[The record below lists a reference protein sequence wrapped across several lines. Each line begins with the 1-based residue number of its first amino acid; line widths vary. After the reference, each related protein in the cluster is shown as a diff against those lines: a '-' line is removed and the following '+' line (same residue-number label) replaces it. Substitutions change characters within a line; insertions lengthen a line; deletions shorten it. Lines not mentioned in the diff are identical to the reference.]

1 MNTAA
6 NTRQKILETAV
17 RIVDTQGPRHLTLD
31 AVAAEAGLSKG
42 GVLYH
47 YPSKRALIEGML
59 TLVMNSF
66 DGAVDGVRA
75 GASTSKLPL
84 VGMIA
89 LAEKDEQ
96 PKTASLALAILAA
109 ASEDPSLLHEARTR
123 IARQLKDISSDN
135 SDGQLAQILYLAVE
149 GLRFYDMLRLLPDS
163 FERENIFSR
172 LCKLAESLP
181 RGSSATAAA

>member
-6 NTRQKILETAV
+6 NTRQKILDTAV
-17 RIVDTQGPRHLTLD
+17 RIVDTQGARHLTLD

-66 DGAVDGVRA
+66 DGAVGSLRA
-75 GASTSKLPL
+75 TAAGTDLPL
-84 VGMIA
+84 VGVMA
-89 LAEKDEQ
+89 KAEREEQ
-96 PKTASLALAILAA
+96 PKTESMALAILAA
-109 ASEDPSLLHEARTR
+109 AAEDPSLLHEARTR

-135 SDGQLAQILYLAVE
+135 GDAQLAQIIYLALE
-149 GLRFYDMLRLLPDS
+149 GLRFYDMLRLLPESFDKDS
-163 FERENIFSR
+163 TFSR
-172 LCKLAESLP
+172 LCSIAESLP
-181 RGSSATAAA
+181 RGTATAAA